1 MQPALTERSPFKM
14 FYRVGHI
21 TEVALNLGRFERT
34 IQQPAGRPHKRQT
47 CSIFHV
53 TGLLANEKDAG
64 LTGSGPKNS
73 LGCSLPK
80 RTAPALLGGHLRL
93 F

>member
-1 MQPALTERSPFKM
+1 MQPALTERLAFKM
-14 FYRVGHI
+14 LYRVGHI
-21 TEVALNLGRFERT
+21 TEITLNLRRFERT

-47 CSIFHV
+47 RSIFHV

-64 LTGSGPKNS
+64 LTGSRPKNS
-73 LGCSLPK
+73 LGCSLPE
-80 RTAPALLGGHLRL
+80 RTAPAVLGGHLRL